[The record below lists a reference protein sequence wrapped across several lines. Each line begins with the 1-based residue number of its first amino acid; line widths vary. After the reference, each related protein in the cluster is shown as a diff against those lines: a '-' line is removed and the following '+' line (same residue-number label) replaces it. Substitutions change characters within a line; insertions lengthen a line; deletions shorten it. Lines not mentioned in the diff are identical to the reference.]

1 MALLIYLL
9 LYTFLLLLIALILK
23 SARLNSIT
31 SQGPVSQEKSFQTL
45 FSAPKILTHSRPK
58 PEQPLEAHVD
68 LKELTSQTAPTPLL
82 GQLPVRPGRQEVEED
97 KLARA
102 QLLIQPELDDLE
114 EQYVLTDSLASE
126 NTISRPC
133 YFSPVHA
140 AVHEANQKKLADEEL
155 ANRKKI
161 RSTENRARLESIRKA
176 ANGLFGAQ
184 MAAQDKMLDLTAEP
198 EDEEEPDT
206 PLTRLPPLRTRLG
219 GSMGPNGFGLLPS
232 ASGMNNGGQTS
243 ARSLAKMFLTQR
255 HATRL
260 RPFMVGA
267 NISQSRS
274 EPRSSWMQ
282 IDN

>member
-1 MALLIYLL
+1 MFPLYSKEKQNIYYAKAGTAFRSTCGLERTDITNST
-9 LYTFLLLLIALILK
+9 YT
-23 SARLNSIT
+23 
-31 SQGPVSQEKSFQTL
+31 P
-45 FSAPKILTHSRPK
+45 SR
-58 PEQPLEAHVD
+58 
-68 LKELTSQTAPTPLL
+68 
-82 GQLPVRPGRQEVEED
+82 QLPVRPGRQEVEED

-133 YFSPVHA
+133 YFSPSSVCLTYLRR
-140 AVHEANQKKLADEEL
+140 ESIICQQKKLADEEL

-206 PLTRLPPLRTRLG
+206 TD
-219 GSMGPNGFGLLPS
+219 
-232 ASGMNNGGQTS
+232 QT
-243 ARSLAKMFLTQR
+243 
-255 HATRL
+255 ATL
-260 RPFMVGA
+260 EDKIG
-267 NISQSRS
+267 
-274 EPRSSWMQ
+274 
-282 IDN
+282 